1 MAECMKDV
9 NFRMWIAE
17 EVGVKVKWPVQIL
30 VDNKA
35 GVHFQNHMIPDSKLK
50 GVFDMRLGWL
60 KELHDRK
67 KWLAVKVA
75 SASNLAD
82 DMTKPL
88 APTVRKTLNK
98 ELDRVKE
105 RVVGSFKGA

>member
-1 MAECMKDV
+1 
-9 NFRMWIAE
+9 
-17 EVGVKVKWPVQIL
+17 
-30 VDNKA
+30 
-35 GVHFQNHMIPDSKLK
+35 MIPDSKLK

-88 APTVRKTLNK
+88 APTVRKNLDK
-98 ELDRVKE
+98 ELVREKE